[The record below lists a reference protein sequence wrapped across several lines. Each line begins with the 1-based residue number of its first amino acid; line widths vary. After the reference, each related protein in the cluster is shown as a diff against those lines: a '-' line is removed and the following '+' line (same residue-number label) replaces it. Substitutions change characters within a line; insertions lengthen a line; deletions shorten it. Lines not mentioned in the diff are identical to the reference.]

1 MRVGQTRRHKRWVR
15 DRLRSRGMDVDLA
28 ADVKVL
34 NSVESRLHRAETETE
49 SVSTVQPPHTRA
61 GMDESPRH
69 R

>member
-1 MRVGQTRRHKRWVR
+1 MRAGQTGRHKRWIR

-34 NSVESRLHRAETETE
+34 NSVESRLHRAETE
-49 SVSTVQPPHTRA
+49 SVSTAQPPRTRA
-61 GMDESPRH
+61 GTDQSQRH